1 MDQVSA
7 SSLSVY
13 LAAVHQIHLQQGF
26 PPPTVGDMP
35 RLQQVSRR
43 IKQAQARPPNPTSS
57 QRSRLPITPTLLHT
71 IWHSWSDAPLEKDK
85 VMLWAAFTT
94 CFFSFM
100 RPGELC
106 IRDTSKGFDETTDLT
121 FEDVAMDK
129 YQNLSLI
136 RICLKTPKT
145 DSFYKEGT
153 DILLARTRDELCPVA
168 AMLQWMVLRGIHL
181 VPYSPLH
188 QGLH

>member
-13 LAAVHQIHLQQGF
+13 LAAVRQIHLQQGF

-35 RLQQVSRR
+35 RLQQVLRR

-100 RPGELC
+100 RSGELC

-129 YQNLSLI
+129 YQNLSLYLSYVFAWRHQKQI
-136 RICLKTPKT
+136 LFTRRVQI
-145 DSFYKEGT
+145 FY
-153 DILLARTRDELCPVA
+153 
-168 AMLQWMVLRGIHL
+168 W
-181 VPYSPLH
+181 
-188 QGLH
+188 QGPGMSCVQ